1 MTLAVYPGTFDPI
14 TLGHVDVVRRAATLF
29 DRVILGVAHNA
40 AKDSSR
46 LFSIDERVAL
56 ARAALAHI
64 PGAEVA
70 VVPGLL
76 ADFCAQRGAD
86 AIVKGLRNGTDFDA
100 EVPMALLNRELGAPE
115 TFFLAA
121 APTHAHVSS
130 SLVKDVARHG
140 GDVSALVPAGVAAAL
155 ARVFATPAPGTASAP
170 APAATTA
177 PAADPS
183 TATPNPQNRRTNP

>member
-1 MTLAVYPGTFDPI
+1 VTLAVYPGTFDPI

>member
-14 TLGHVDVVRRAATLF
+14 TLGHVDVVRRAGSVF
-29 DRVILGVAHNA
+29 DRVILGIARNA
-40 AKDSSR
+40 TKDGSR
-46 LFSIDERVAL
+46 LFSIEERVAL
-56 ARAALAHI
+56 ARAALADL
-64 PGAEVA
+64 PDVEVA
-70 VVPGLL
+70 VIPGLL
-76 ADFCAQRGAD
+76 ADFCARRGAD

-140 GDVSALVPAGVAAAL
+140 GDVSGLVPPGVAVAL
-155 ARVFATPAPGTASAP
+155 ARALAAPGPGATGGPPSGDLRHASP
-170 APAATTA
+170 E
-177 PAADPS
+177 S
-183 TATPNPQNRRTNP
+183 PQNRRTNP